1 MKSKVK
7 ARENRD
13 ADKIKAEGTETLAL
27 ACFDPE
33 AVLPTPHSFQS
44 CLNYKR
50 GLNTYN
56 FTLYYLGTSDRY
68 SYIWNE
74 ATAGR
79 GACEIASCVYNYIEY
94 MSQQNGMEDYI
105 LIRQ

>member
-13 ADKIKAEGTETLAL
+13 ADKIKAKGTETLAL

-33 AVLPTPHSFQS
+33 AVLQTPHSFQS
-44 CLNYKR
+44 CLSYKR

-56 FTLYYLGTSDRY
+56 FTLYDLAPVIGIVIYGMRLHLVGVHVKLPRA
-68 SYIWNE
+68 YII
-74 ATAGR
+74 TLS
-79 GACEIASCVYNYIEY
+79 I
-94 MSQQNGMEDYI
+94 
-105 LIRQ
+105 